1 MIPRPRA
8 RHTAAAVVAVAA
20 ITAPATA
27 QAAEQLAGVTADN
40 QLYLFRSDSPSN
52 LQLAV
57 PVTGLQSNEQLL
69 GLDSVATTGRLYALG
84 STNRIY
90 VIDPITGAATPIS
103 TTPFSPPLNG
113 TAFAFSIDPVTL
125 AGRSISAT
133 QNLRISVSTGQVA
146 GVDGAF
152 TYDPSDAAAGTTP
165 VFGGIAFS
173 VPPPASGAAAALYGI
188 DTDRDTLITAPTP
201 AALVR
206 TIGPLGLDAAGQTPM
221 DLTAS
226 GVAYAALHTGNAAP
240 SLYTLDLSTGAA
252 KPSAGTAARS
262 TIATHASSTSRAV
275 EPILMMAALGAA
287 PDDRSDPRV
296 LLDAP
301 NSIKAANLR
310 SRGYRFSVS
319 CSEACTVSG
328 RLTVGRAR
336 LSPVTGEVP
345 STAGYVRLRA
355 RLDANAKKLLRG
367 DPTQSLALRVTVT
380 DAAGNQV
387 AVSRRGRTR

>member
-1 MIPRPRA
+1 M
-8 RHTAAAVVAVAA
+8 
-20 ITAPATA
+20 
-27 QAAEQLAGVTADN
+27 
-40 QLYLFRSDSPSN
+40 
-52 LQLAV
+52 
-57 PVTGLQSNEQLL
+57 
-69 GLDSVATTGRLYALG
+69 
-84 STNRIY
+84 
-90 VIDPITGAATPIS
+90 
-103 TTPFSPPLNG
+103 
-113 TAFAFSIDPVTL
+113 
-125 AGRSISAT
+125 
-133 QNLRISVSTGQVA
+133 
-146 GVDGAF
+146 
-152 TYDPSDAAAGTTP
+152 
-165 VFGGIAFS
+165 
-173 VPPPASGAAAALYGI
+173 
-188 DTDRDTLITAPTP
+188 
-201 AALVR
+201 R

-262 TIATHASSTSRAV
+262 TIATHSSSTSRAV
-275 EPILMMAALGAA
+275 EPILMMAALGTA
-287 PDDRSDPRV
+287 PDDQSDPRV

>member
-20 ITAPATA
+20 IAAPATA

-40 QLYLFRSDSPSN
+40 QLYLFRSDSPGN

-152 TYDPSDAAAGTTP
+152 TYDPSDAGTGTTP

-173 VPPPASGAAAALYGI
+173 VPP
-188 DTDRDTLITAPTP
+188 RP
-201 AALVR
+201 AAPPPR
-206 TIGPLGLDAAGQTPM
+206 S
-221 DLTAS
+221 TAS
-226 GVAYAALHTGNAAP
+226 TP
-240 SLYTLDLSTGAA
+240 
-252 KPSAGTAARS
+252 TA
-262 TIATHASSTSRAV
+262 
-275 EPILMMAALGAA
+275 
-287 PDDRSDPRV
+287 
-296 LLDAP
+296 
-301 NSIKAANLR
+301 
-310 SRGYRFSVS
+310 
-319 CSEACTVSG
+319 
-328 RLTVGRAR
+328 
-336 LSPVTGEVP
+336 
-345 STAGYVRLRA
+345 
-355 RLDANAKKLLRG
+355 
-367 DPTQSLALRVTVT
+367 
-380 DAAGNQV
+380 
-387 AVSRRGRTR
+387 TR